1 METNIERLGCG
12 FFAFLMIVRFMTWAC
27 KTLEWY
33 RDKIWA
39 CKTWKGIGTRSG
51 HVKPGRV

>member
-12 FFAFLMIVRFMTWAC
+12 FFAFLIIVSFMIWAC